1 MEPLFQN
8 NDKRPA
14 QDTEA
19 FIVHVHT
26 LEHYKMFNLVENF
39 SISKTSE
46 NTLNL
51 SMLSK
56 VLYES
61 RSERD
66 WWAVPTPTLRS
77 GHSAFLSLLYQSLL
91 SETEKKI
98 AKKFLKEEVEK
109 YEDLLRRT
117 FPGEIFPLSGFLSSG
132 IILIDVHCLDCIFIY
147 FRKLTQNQ
155 Q

>member
-1 MEPLFQN
+1 MTRDRRRTGHGGLQYAVCTDLLCPLGKFILHTVQLV
-8 NDKRPA
+8 PA
-14 QDTEA
+14 S
-19 FIVHVHT
+19 IVHVHT

-77 GHSAFLSLLYQSLL
+77 GHFLSLCPLFQSLL
-91 SETEKKI
+91 S
-98 AKKFLKEEVEK
+98 
-109 YEDLLRRT
+109 
-117 FPGEIFPLSGFLSSG
+117 G
-132 IILIDVHCLDCIFIY
+132 IILVYLHSFDCIFIY
-147 FRKLTQNQ
+147 FRTLTQNQ
-155 Q
+155 QWEPWVERRCPLNFDT